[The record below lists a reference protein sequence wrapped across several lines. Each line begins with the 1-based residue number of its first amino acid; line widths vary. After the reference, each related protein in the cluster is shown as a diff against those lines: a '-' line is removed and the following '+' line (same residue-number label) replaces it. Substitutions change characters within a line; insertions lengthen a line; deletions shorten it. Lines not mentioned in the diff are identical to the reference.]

1 MTQTPFGNARIADLD
16 ALPADA
22 FIEVVGP
29 LFEGASRF
37 LRRLADA
44 RPFGDAATLFERAE
58 EIARELPEDEA
69 IELVNAHPRLGAPPG
84 SVSPAS
90 FGEQGYDT
98 ATPIEFELHE
108 LNAAYEAA
116 FGFRYCVFVN
126 GRPRAELIPE
136 FRSALAQDRE
146 DELRRGA
153 VAAVRIA
160 RDRYRRATEEAR
172 A

>member
-1 MTQTPFGNARIADLD
+1 MTQTSLRNARIAELD

-22 FIEVVGP
+22 FTEIVAP
-29 LFEGASRF
+29 LFESAPRF

-44 RPFGDAATLFERAE
+44 RPFREAATLFDRAE

-90 FGEQGYDT
+90 FREQGYET
-98 ATPIEFELHE
+98 ATPIEAELQE
-108 LNAAYEAA
+108 LNDAYEGA

-126 GRPRAELIPE
+126 GRPRAQLIPE
-136 FRSALAQDRE
+136 FRAALEQSRD

-160 RDRYRRATEEAR
+160 RDRYRRASGEGGA
-172 A
+172 